1 MLHYE
6 MLNHDYKTWNDI
18 DKIVIVENRFE
29 RD

>member
-1 MLHYE
+1 